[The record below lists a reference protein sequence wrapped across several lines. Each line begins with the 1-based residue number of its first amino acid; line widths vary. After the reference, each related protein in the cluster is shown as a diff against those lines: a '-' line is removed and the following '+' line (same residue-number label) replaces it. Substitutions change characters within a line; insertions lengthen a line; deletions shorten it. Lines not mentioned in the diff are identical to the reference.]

1 MTKKITIPKYLEQA
15 YQNHL
20 ADEKVQITRIFCVLG
35 ILLLL
40 TSAVI
45 DLWALPSALY
55 EALLIRVVVATGL
68 SLVFWSTYTD
78 SFLKHYHTILPG
90 AVLLC
95 CSSIEFAIYLSK
107 PTEIAYYIYFS
118 GLILVLMVLYSW
130 AHINIK
136 SLAITTTLIIF
147 GYIVAMLGHKTQG
160 IHSTEAVLIPTVFFL
175 LAAACIG
182 FVSKMIRDNHT
193 RQNFLLH
200 ESLKNRAEEKAKEA
214 DKHEHLAN
222 HDVLT
227 GLANRRNAE
236 IMMASDLEYAKR
248 KDKSMA
254 VLFLD
259 LNGFKQINDVHGHH
273 AGDEVLKVVAER
285 LKECTREADCLSRLG
300 GDEFAIGLIIEINEE
315 YIIEGICNKIKETIT
330 QPIKFHGEV
339 LSVGTSIGVAAYPE
353 NGENVSV
360 LIEIADENMYQD
372 KIREKDGLEQSNK
385 SSSKKHDNKIAMF
398 HR

>member
-1 MTKKITIPKYLEQA
+1 MTNKITIPKSLEQA
-15 YQNHL
+15 YQDHL

-40 TSAVI
+40 TSAII

-68 SLVFWSTYTD
+68 TLVFWSTYTEF
-78 SFLKHYHTILPG
+78 FLKNYHTILS
-90 AVLLC
+90 ATVLLS

-107 PTEIAYYIYFS
+107 PTELAYYIYFS
-118 GLILVLMVLYSW
+118 GLILVLMILYSW
-130 AHINIK
+130 AHINIRN
-136 SLAITTTLIIF
+136 LAITTALIIT

-200 ESLKNRAEEKAKEA
+200 ESLKNRAEEKANEA

-222 HDVLT
+222 HDALT

-236 IMMASDLEYAKR
+236 IIMASDLEYAKR

-259 LNGFKQINDVHGHH
+259 LNGFKQINDVYGHH

-285 LKECTREADCLSRLG
+285 LKLCTRDGDCLSRLG
-300 GDEFAIGLIIEINEE
+300 GDEFAIGLIIEINED
-315 YIIEGICNKIKETIT
+315 YIIDGICNKIKETIT
-330 QPIKFHGEV
+330 QPIKFQGEV
-339 LSVGTSIGVAAYPE
+339 LFVGTSIGVAAYPE

-360 LIEIADENMYQD
+360 LMEIADENMYQD
-372 KIREKDGLEQSNK
+372 KVREKEGIEESKK
-385 SSSKKHDNKIAMF
+385 SSSKKHENNIAIF

>member
-1 MTKKITIPKYLEQA
+1 MAKKIIIPKSLEQA
-15 YQNHL
+15 YQDHL

-40 TSAVI
+40 SSAVI

-68 SLVFWSTYTD
+68 TLVFWSTYTGL
-78 SFLKHYHTILPG
+78 FLKNYHIILP
-90 AVLLC
+90 ATVLLS

-107 PTEIAYYIYFS
+107 PTELAYYLYFS
-118 GLILVLMVLYSW
+118 GLILVLMILYSW
-130 AHINIK
+130 AHINIR
-136 SLAITTTLIIF
+136 SLAITTILIIA
-147 GYIVAMLGHKTQG
+147 GYIAAMLGHKTEG

-175 LAAACIG
+175 LAATCIG
-182 FVSKMIRDNHT
+182 FVSKLIRDHHT

-200 ESLKNRAEEKAKEA
+200 ESLKNRAEEKAQEA

-222 HDVLT
+222 HDALT

-236 IMMASDLEYAKR
+236 IMMASDLDYAKR

-259 LNGFKQINDVHGHH
+259 LNGFKQINDVYGHN

-285 LKECTREADCLSRLG
+285 LQLCTRENDCLSRLG
-300 GDEFAIGLIIEINEE
+300 GDEFAIGLIIEKNED

-330 QPIKFHGEV
+330 QPIKFQGEV
-339 LSVGTSIGVAAYPE
+339 LSVGTSIGVASYPDS
-353 NGENVSV
+353 GDNVSV

-372 KIREKDGLEQSNK
+372 KTREKQGADNSQK
-385 SSSKKHDNKIAMF
+385 ASSQKHENNVAIF